1 MFNKFGSTSET
12 LSKASAVVHRIGTDA
27 HLYDDPEDVNIA
39 PLLDSKFE
47 SEKCEALKRLL
58 ALIAQGSDVSN
69 FFPQVVK
76 NVASQSSEV
85 KKLVYLY
92 LLQYAEKRPN
102 EALLSINYFQK
113 DLGDPNPLVRAWALR
128 TMAGIRLHVIAPIAL
143 AAVGKCARDPAV
155 YVRKY
160 AANALPKLHD
170 LRLEEHASAIEE
182 LVGILL
188 NDHSPGVVGAAAAAF
203 TSICPN
209 NFKLI
214 GKNYKKLCQ
223 ILPDVEEWG
232 QILLIGTLLRY
243 VVARHGL
250 VRESLMLSLHGMDSN
265 GLCEKDGLGRDLTL
279 DKEEDGGKS
288 DSFDVNLVSLVSK
301 CYIEGPDEYL
311 SRSSY
316 TDTVSSAF
324 DSKET
329 TSIAHNEDVKILLQ
343 CTSPLLWSNNSAV
356 VLAAAGVQWIM
367 APLEEVKKI
376 VKPLLFLLRS
386 SSASKYVVLCNI
398 LVFAKAVPSL
408 FAPHFETFFICS
420 SDAYQV
426 KAYKLEMLSLVATT
440 SSISSIL
447 REFEDYVKDPDRRF
461 AADTVAAIGLC
472 AKRLPTIPTTCL
484 DGLLALVRQE
494 SFAGDFESVDGE
506 AGVLVQAVMSIQ
518 TIIERD
524 PLRHEKVLIQLFRSL
539 DSIKVAAARAIIIWM
554 VGVYCSLGHIIPK
567 MLTTITKYL
576 AWSFKSEASE
586 TKLQILNT
594 TAKVLK
600 SAEAD
605 DFQML
610 KRVVIYVFELGEC
623 DLSYDVRDRT
633 RFLKKLLSSKLAC
646 HKPAEDSVASQEH
659 IATHVVEHVF
669 GRKLTPFSPLAL
681 HNRFY
686 LPGSLSQ
693 IVLHAAPGYEPLPKP
708 CSFVF
713 EEQDQLSDLDRQREA
728 AADLD
733 DSRESS
739 ETVDDD
745 GSSDYD
751 SESSIGS
758 DCSSDGDERTVSN
771 GVNDPA
777 APLIQISETSVSAD
791 QEELRS
797 KKALDLWL
805 DDQPSTSNQT
815 PSALNSNQSSY
826 AKISIGDIGS
836 RVKPK
841 SYSLLDPGNGSGL
854 KVGYTFL
861 SEVSTVSPLHVCV
874 EVLFENSSAEP
885 ILEVNLEDEESM
897 KVADSS
903 EQTLVGKANAS
914 YNNVPTLIPMEEI
927 SCLEPRQS
935 AKRLIQVRFHH
946 HLLPM
951 RLTLHYNGK
960 EVPVKLRPDLGYLVK
975 PFSMSIEEFLAT
987 ESRLPGMFEY
997 SRRCTFDDHVKD
1009 SRMENGKDK
1018 FLSICECITL
1028 KVLSNS
1034 NLHLVSV
1041 DLPVANSL
1049 EDATGLRLRFSS
1061 KILSSEIPLLITI
1074 TVEGKCTEV
1083 LNITVK
1089 INCEETVFGLNL
1101 LNRIANFMVEPSSSA
1116 S

>member
-1 MFNKFGSTSET
+1 MFNQFGSTAET
-12 LSKASAVVHRIGTDA
+12 LSKASAAVLRIGTDA

-58 ALIAQGSDVSN
+58 ALIAQGFDVSN

-92 LLQYAEKRPN
+92 LLHYAEKRPN

-128 TMAGIRLHVIAPIAL
+128 TMAGIRLHVIASLAL

-155 YVRKY
+155 YVRKC

-170 LRLEEHASAIEE
+170 LRLEEHAPAIEE

-209 NFKLI
+209 NFSLI

-250 VRESLMLSLHGMDSN
+250 VRESLMLSLHGLESN
-265 GLCEKDGLGRDLTL
+265 GFYEKDGLVRD
-279 DKEEDGGKS
+279 KGDGDKS
-288 DSFDVNLVSLVSK
+288 DSFDANLVSLVSK
-301 CYIEGPDEYL
+301 SYIEGPDEYL
-311 SRSSY
+311 SRSNGV
-316 TDTVSSAF
+316 DTVAASF

-329 TSIAHNEDVKILLQ
+329 TSIGDNEDVKILLQ

-367 APLEEVKKI
+367 APLEDVKKI

-386 SSASKYVVLCNI
+386 STASKYVVLCNI

-408 FAPHFETFFICS
+408 FAPHFEDFFICS

-426 KAYKLEMLSLVATT
+426 KAHKLEMLSLIATT

-447 REFEDYVKDPDRRF
+447 REFEDYIKDPDRRF

-472 AKRLPTIPTTCL
+472 AKRLPEIPTACL
-484 DGLLALVRQE
+484 NGLLALVRQE
-494 SFAGDFESVDGE
+494 SFAGDLELVDGE

-524 PLRHEKVLIQLFRSL
+524 PLSHEKVIIQLFRSL
-539 DSIKVAAARAIIIWM
+539 DSVKVAAARATIIWM

-594 TAKVLK
+594 AAKVLI
-600 SAEAD
+600 SAEVE

-610 KRVVIYVFELGEC
+610 KKIVLYVLELGEC
-623 DLSYDVRDRT
+623 DLNYDVRDRT
-633 RFLKKLLSSKLAC
+633 RFLKKMLSYKLAC
-646 HKPAEDSVASQEH
+646 HEPAEDSVASQEN
-659 IATHVVEHVF
+659 IAEHVVEHVF
-669 GRKLTPFSPLAL
+669 GRKLKPFSPLNL

-713 EEQDQLSDLDRQREA
+713 EEHDQLSDSDRQREA
-728 AADLD
+728 MSGLNG
-733 DSRESS
+733 SQESS
-739 ETVDDD
+739 ETVDED
-745 GSSDYD
+745 GSSEYD
-751 SESSIGS
+751 SESYNGS
-758 DCSSDGDERTVSN
+758 DLSSDGDER
-771 GVNDPA
+771 NDA
-777 APLIQISETSVSAD
+777 TDSADPLIQFSDIAVSTD

-797 KKALDLWL
+797 KRALDLWL
-805 DDQPSTSNQT
+805 DEESSTSNQT
-815 PSALNSNQSSY
+815 PSALDRNQSSY

-841 SYSLLDPGNGSGL
+841 SYTLLDPGNGNGV
-854 KVGYTFL
+854 KIDYTFL

-874 EVLFENSSAEP
+874 EVLFQNSSTEP
-885 ILEVNLEDEESM
+885 IVEVSLEDEEAMNVS
-897 KVADSS
+897 DSA

-914 YNNVPTLIPMEEI
+914 YNNVPTLIPMEEL
-927 SCLEPRQS
+927 SCLEPGQS

-951 RLTLHYNGK
+951 RLSLHYNGK
-960 EVPVKLRPDLGYLVK
+960 KVPVKLRPDLGYLVK
-975 PFSMSIEEFLAT
+975 PFSITIEEFLAT

-997 SRRCTFDDHVKD
+997 SRRCTFTDHIKD
-1009 SRMENGKDK
+1009 TRMENGKDK
-1018 FLSICECITL
+1018 FLTICESITL

-1041 DLPVANSL
+1041 DLPVASTL

-1074 TVEGKCTEV
+1074 TVQGKCNED
-1083 LNITVK
+1083 LNLTVK

-1101 LNRIANFMVEPSSSA
+1101 LNRIANFMVETSSSA
-1116 S
+1116 I

>member
-1 MFNKFGSTSET
+1 MFNQFGSTAET
-12 LSKASAVVHRIGTDA
+12 LSKASAVVLRIGTDA

-58 ALIAQGSDVSN
+58 ALIAQGFDVSN

-128 TMAGIRLHVIAPIAL
+128 TMAGIRLHDIAPLAL
-143 AAVGKCARDPAV
+143 AAVSKGARDPAV
-155 YVRKY
+155 YVRKC

-170 LRLEEHASAIEE
+170 LRLEEHAPAIEE
-182 LVGILL
+182 LVGMLL

-214 GKNYKKLCQ
+214 RKNYKKLCQ

-250 VRESLMLSLHGMDSN
+250 VRESLMLSLNGMDTN
-265 GLCEKDGLGRDLTL
+265 GFCEKDDLVRDLTL
-279 DKEEDGGKS
+279 DKEDGGKS
-288 DSFDVNLVSLVSK
+288 DSFDVNLVNAVSK

-311 SRSSY
+311 SRSSCP
-316 TDTVSSAF
+316 DTVTSGF

-367 APLEEVKKI
+367 APLEDVKKI

-398 LVFAKAVPSL
+398 LVFAKAAPSL
-408 FAPHFETFFICS
+408 FAPHFENFFICS

-426 KAYKLEMLSLVATT
+426 KAHKLEMLSLIATA

-447 REFEDYVKDPDRRF
+447 REFEDYIKDPDRRF
-461 AADTVAAIGLC
+461 AADTIAAIGLC

-494 SFAGDFESVDGE
+494 NFAGNLEFVDGE

-524 PLRHEKVLIQLFRSL
+524 PHSHEKVIIQLFRSL
-539 DSIKVAAARAIIIWM
+539 DSIKVAAARATIIWM
-554 VGVYCSLGHIIPK
+554 VGVYCSLGPIIPR
-567 MLTTITKYL
+567 MLTTLTKYL
-576 AWSFKSEASE
+576 AWSFKSEAPE

-594 TAKVLK
+594 TAKVLL
-600 SAEAD
+600 SAEVD
-605 DFQML
+605 DFQIL
-610 KRVVIYVFELGEC
+610 KRIMVYMLELGEC
-623 DLSYDVRDRT
+623 DLSYDIRDRT
-633 RFLKKLLSSKLAC
+633 RLLKKLLSYKLAS
-646 HKPAEDSVASQEH
+646 HEPAEDSVASQEN
-659 IATHVVEHVF
+659 IAVHVVEHIF
-669 GRKLTPFSPLAL
+669 GKKLKPFTPLAL
-681 HNRFY
+681 NNKFF
-686 LPGSLSQ
+686 LPGSLSH

-713 EEQDQLSDLDRQREA
+713 EEHDQLLNLNRQREA
-728 AADLD
+728 GAELD
-733 DSRESS
+733 GSQESS
-739 ETVDDD
+739 ETVDED

-751 SESSIGS
+751 SESSVGS
-758 DCSSDGDERTVSN
+758 EFSSDEMMVSN
-771 GVNDPA
+771 DASDQA

-797 KKALDLWL
+797 KRALDLWL
-805 DDQPSTSNQT
+805 DDQPSTANQT
-815 PSALNSNQSSY
+815 RSASNSNQSSY

-854 KVGYTFL
+854 KVDYTFL

-874 EVLFENSSAEP
+874 EVLFENSSGEP
-885 ILEVNLEDEESM
+885 ILDVKLEDEESM

-903 EQTLVGKANAS
+903 EQTLVGNANAS
-914 YNNVPTLIPMEEI
+914 YNNVPTLVPVEEI
-927 SCLEPRQS
+927 SCLEARQS
-935 AKRLIQVRFHH
+935 VKRLIQVRFHH

-951 RLTLHYNGK
+951 RLSLHYNGK
-960 EVPVKLRPDLGYLVK
+960 KVPVKLRPDLGYLVK
-975 PFSMSIEEFLAT
+975 PFSMSIEEYLAT

-1041 DLPVANSL
+1041 DLPVANTL
-1049 EDATGLRLRFSS
+1049 EDATGLRIRFSS

-1083 LNITVK
+1083 LNLIVK

-1101 LNRIANFMVEPSSSA
+1101 LNRIANFMVEPFSLTN
-1116 S
+1116 

>member
-1 MFNKFGSTSET
+1 MFNQFSSTAET
-12 LSKASAVVHRIGTDA
+12 LSKASAVMLRIGTDA

-58 ALIAQGSDVSN
+58 ALIAQGFDVSN
-69 FFPQVVK
+69 FFPQVVN
-76 NVASQSSEV
+76 NVASHSSEV

-92 LLQYAEKRPN
+92 LLHYAEKRPN

-128 TMAGIRLHVIAPIAL
+128 TMAGIRLHVIAPLAL

-155 YVRKY
+155 YVRKC

-170 LRLEEHASAIEE
+170 LRLEEHASDIEE

-209 NFKLI
+209 NFNLI
-214 GKNYKKLCQ
+214 RRNYKKLCQ

-250 VRESLMLSLHGMDSN
+250 VRESLMLSIHGLDNN
-265 GLCEKDGLGRDLTL
+265 GFCEKDDLVRDLTL
-279 DKEEDGGKS
+279 DKGDDGNS
-288 DSFDVNLVSLVSK
+288 DSVDSDLVRVVSK

-311 SRSSY
+311 SRSSFP
-316 TDTVSSAF
+316 DTVSSVF
-324 DSKET
+324 HSKET

-367 APLEEVKKI
+367 APLEDVKKI

-386 SSASKYVVLCNI
+386 STASKYVVLCNI

-408 FAPHFETFFICS
+408 FAPHFENFFIYS

-426 KAYKLEMLSLVATT
+426 KAHKLEMLSLIATT

-447 REFEDYVKDPDRRF
+447 REFEDYIKDPDRRF

-494 SFAGDFESVDGE
+494 SFAGDLESMDGE
-506 AGVLVQAVMSIQ
+506 AGVLVQAVMSMQ

-524 PLRHEKVLIQLFRSL
+524 PLSHEKVIIQLFRSL
-539 DSIKVAAARAIIIWM
+539 DSIKVPSARATIIWM
-554 VGVYCSLGHIIPK
+554 VGVYCSLGHIIPR
-567 MLTTITKYL
+567 MLATITKYL

-594 TAKVLK
+594 TAKVLI
-600 SAEAD
+600 SAEVD

-610 KRVVIYVFELGEC
+610 KRIVVYVLELGEC

-633 RFLKKLLSSKLAC
+633 RFLKKLLSCKLAC
-646 HKPAEDSVASQEH
+646 HEPADDSVAQEKNS
-659 IATHVVEHVF
+659 AHVVEHVF
-669 GRKLTPFSPLAL
+669 GRKLKPFSPSAM
-681 HNRFY
+681 HDRFY

-713 EEQDQLSDLDRQREA
+713 EEQDQLSALDSQRDA

-733 DSRESS
+733 GSQESS
-739 ETVDDD
+739 ETGDED

-758 DCSSDGDERTVSN
+758 EFSSNGDERTISN
-771 GVNDPA
+771 DANDPA
-777 APLIQISETSVSAD
+777 APLIQISEISVSTD

-797 KKALDLWL
+797 KRALDLWL
-805 DDQPSTSNQT
+805 DEQPSTSSQT
-815 PSALNSNQSSY
+815 SSALNSNQSSY

-841 SYSLLDPGNGSGL
+841 SYSLLEPGNGNGL
-854 KVGYTFL
+854 KVDYGFL
-861 SEVSTVSPLHVCV
+861 SEVATISPLHVCV
-874 EVLFENSSAEP
+874 EVLFENSSEEP
-885 ILEVNLEDEESM
+885 IVEVNLEDEEAM
-897 KVADSS
+897 KVSDSS

-914 YNNVPTLIPMEEI
+914 YNNVPTIIPMEEI

-960 EVPVKLRPDLGYLVK
+960 KVPVKLRPDLGYLVK

-997 SRRCTFDDHVKD
+997 SRRCSFTDHVKD

-1018 FLSICECITL
+1018 FLSICESITL

-1041 DLPVANSL
+1041 DLPVANTL
-1049 EDATGLRLRFSS
+1049 EVATGLRLRFSS

-1083 LNITVK
+1083 LKLTVK

-1101 LNRIANFMVEPSSSA
+1101 LNRIANFLVEPSSSTT